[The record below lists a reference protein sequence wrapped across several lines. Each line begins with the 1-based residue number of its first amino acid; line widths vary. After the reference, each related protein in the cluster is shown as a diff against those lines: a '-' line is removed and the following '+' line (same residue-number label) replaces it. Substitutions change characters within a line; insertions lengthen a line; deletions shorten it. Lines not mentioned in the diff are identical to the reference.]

1 MRIWTSEHIFEHPW
15 DTVVNAAYRK
25 YPNPMNGAVT
35 GIDVIKQGVED
46 GILKSE
52 RILQSHF
59 AIPSWVTKL
68 TGFSGTQYSHEISE
82 INPADRQ
89 MVLTT
94 RNLNA
99 SSFLRVDEK
108 LTYLPDP
115 QHPGKTILKQEAM
128 VNVNLPAFT
137 DYCEK
142 AFLHTYQTN
151 ALKGRKGVEWVIDNI
166 KREYNEISAKVTA
179 EMQELMNLSQLK
191 QGTRR

>member
-35 GIDVIKQGVED
+35 GIDVVRQGVD
-46 GILKSE
+46 GGVLTSE
-52 RILQSHF
+52 RLLQSHF
-59 AIPSWVTKL
+59 HIPSWVTKL
-68 TGFSGTQYSHEISE
+68 TGFSGTQYSHEVSE
-82 INPADRQ
+82 IDPANRK
-89 MVLTT
+89 MELTT

-99 SSFLRVDEK
+99 ASFLRVDEK
-108 LTYLPDP
+108 LTYIPDP
-115 QHPGKTILKQEAM
+115 SNSNRTILKQEAM

-142 AFLHTYQTN
+142 AFLNTYQAN
-151 ALKGRKGVEWVIDNI
+151 AEKGRRGVEWVIDNI

-179 EMQELMNLSQLK
+179 EMQELMNLSSLK
-191 QGTRR
+191 AGTQR